1 MIITCNKCHKKF
13 NVDSSLIPEKGR
25 LLQCNGCDNKWFF
38 KKESSNDTISSIETN
53 KSPGNLQTPINTE
66 IPENIN
72 LLNKDIKKEDVFDE
86 KTLNI
91 ETDNE
96 NLVEDLKPVHHKD
109 KKSYNI
115 LGSVIVFVISGIALI
130 ILLDTLQSPIS
141 KIFPNIE
148 FMLYNLYEN
157 IKYIILFIKD
167 LI

>member
-1 MIITCNKCHKKF
+1 MIITCNMCLKKF

-38 KKESSNDTISSIETN
+38 RKKSVNDTITSIETI
-53 KSPGNLQTPINTE
+53 KSPKKIQAPVNTE
-66 IPENIN
+66 SPENIN
-72 LLNKDIKKEDVFDE
+72 LLDKDIKKEDQIDK

-91 ETDNE
+91 PTDND
-96 NLVEDLKPVHHKD
+96 NLDEDLKPVDYKK

-115 LGSVIVFVISGIALI
+115 LGLIIVFLISCIALI
-130 ILLDTLQSPIS
+130 ILLDTFQSPIS

-148 FMLYNLYEN
+148 FMIYNLYEN

>member
-13 NVDSSLIPEKGR
+13 NVDPSLIPEKGR

-38 KKESSNDTISSIETN
+38 KKESSNDTITSIETN

-72 LLNKDIKKEDVFDE
+72 LLNKDINKEDEFDE

-96 NLVEDLKPVHHKD
+96 NLDEDLKPVHHKN

-115 LGSVIVFVISGIALI
+115 LGSVIVFVISCIALI

-141 KIFPNIE
+141 KIFPNVE